1 MGMVH
6 LANRIQAVPRIS
18 AWATSCASRCDT
30 GELQAHEKGQVV
42 AACACISA
50 RRRTGVGQHHGPAAH
65 GRAQPAG
72 GKPYVSALVDESPL
86 SHIGRRYGLVS
97 GDINPIHLSALTAKM
112 LGFRKA
118 IAHGMWTKARAL
130 ATLMPREPV
139 EQAEAMVEFK
149 TPLFLPA
156 RASLWAAREEGNAL
170 FEVRNAKGDKPH
182 LRGRVTF

>member
-1 MGMVH
+1 M
-6 LANRIQAVPRIS
+6 
-18 AWATSCASRCDT
+18 W
-30 GELQAHEKGQVV
+30 
-42 AACACISA
+42 
-50 RRRTGVGQHHGPAAH
+50 
-65 GRAQPAG
+65 
-72 GKPYVSALVDESPL
+72 
-86 SHIGRRYGLVS
+86 
-97 GDINPIHLSALTAKM
+97 ALTAKM

-139 EQAEAMVEFK
+139 EQAEATVEFK